1 MIHSTDIPSFKN
13 LWFNAATYQR
23 LQTQAIEERLAA
35 FDGGRLYLEIGG
47 KFLFDPHAA
56 RVLPGFDPQAKKE
69 IFAGL
74 LDQVEVLFCV
84 DAQDMQENRQLGNEN
99 VPYADYVLAMIEEI
113 EKTLD
118 IQPHVVINKMDPYA
132 LSDEILSFQRS
143 LQRKQYRVR
152 ERYLIDWYPD
162 DLSLVLSED
171 WFGQDDHIPLMKN
184 LVLVVGA
191 ASNSGKMSTC
201 LGQIYQDTLIWLD
214 SGYAKF
220 ETFPIWNL
228 PLDHPVNLA
237 YEAAT
242 ADIGDYNVI
251 DQYHMDAYGVESINY
266 NRDVSAFQLIL
277 DMAEHVVPPTNKL
290 RSYQSPTD
298 MCVNTA
304 WSSITDDKIV
314 CVAAVEEIM
323 RRKDRYAQMKD
334 TAAAKKCDALLK
346 KAQEYCSAKG
356 YW

>member
-1 MIHSTDIPSFKN
+1 MIHSTDIPSFKT

-23 LQTQAIEERLAA
+23 LQTQAIEERLAS
-35 FDGGRLYLEIGG
+35 FDSGRLYLEIGG

-56 RVLPGFDPQAKKE
+56 RVLPGFDPHAKKE

-74 LDQVEVLFCV
+74 LDQAEILFCV
-84 DAQDMQENRQLGNEN
+84 DAQDMQGNRQLGDKN
-99 VPYADYVLAMIEEI
+99 VPYADYVLAMVDEI

-201 LGQIYQDTLIWLD
+201 LGQIYQDTLIGLD

-242 ADIGDYNVI
+242 ADIGDYNLM
-251 DQYHMDAYGVESINY
+251 DQYHMDAYGVESVNY
-266 NRDVSAFQLIL
+266 NRDISAFQLIL
-277 DMAEHVVPPTNKL
+277 DMSEHVVSPTNKL
-290 RSYQSPTD
+290 RTYQSPTD

-304 WSSITDDKIV
+304 GSAITDDKVV
-314 CVAAVEEIM
+314 CQAAMEEII
-323 RRKDRYAQMKD
+323 RRKQRYTDMKD
-334 TAAAKKCDALLK
+334 ISAAKKCDTLLQ
-346 KAQEYCSAKG
+346 KAKEYCSAKG
-356 YW
+356 Y